1 MSRSS
6 NVRLMETCH
15 TRSPDFRLPVYRYSA
30 QKSGPFIYQ
39 HKRSE
44 FS

>member
-6 NVRLMETCH
+6 NVRLMETWH
-15 TRSPDFRLPVYRYSA
+15 ARSPDFRPPGSPYPV
-30 QKSGPFIYQ
+30 QKSGPSIYQ

>member
-6 NVRLMETCH
+6 NVRLMETWH
-15 TRSPDFRLPVYRYSA
+15 AGSRDFGPPVYPYPA
-30 QKSGPFIYQ
+30 PKSGSFIYQ